1 MQDDDSTDDT
11 EYVSLDQQLTFE
23 NVPETAKWPLS
34 ELALEIE
41 NVFETLVE
49 NPDEFAEGI
58 FAGDVTEREAIR
70 LLFTRASDELADA
83 YIHAKEGRATANVAA
98 RRAMAYMCV
107 FCWCVQYGEQ
117 HLARVTE
124 WYDDDDD

>member
-1 MQDDDSTDDT
+1 MTDDDAADGFD
-11 EYVSLDQQLTFE
+11 YVSLDKQLPFE

-34 ELALEIE
+34 EVALEIE
-41 NVFETLVE
+41 DIFEMLVE
-49 NPDEFAEGI
+49 NSDEFAEGV
-58 FAGDVTEREAIR
+58 FDGDVTEREAIR

-107 FCWCVQYGEQ
+107 FCWCVEYGEQ
-117 HLARVTE
+117 HLARIDD
-124 WYDDDDD
+124 WYDDDD